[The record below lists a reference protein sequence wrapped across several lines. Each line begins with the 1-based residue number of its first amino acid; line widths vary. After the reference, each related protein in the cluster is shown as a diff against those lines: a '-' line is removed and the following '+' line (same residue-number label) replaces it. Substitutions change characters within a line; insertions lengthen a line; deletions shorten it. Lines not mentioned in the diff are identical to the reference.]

1 MSQAIAAAIA
11 GGVTLLLWWLSSR
24 RKDRAAGAVAERT
37 VNVDVESKQLDV
49 ELKDIAADDARLV
62 SAAKAWETRAAGLIQ
77 SIQDRDQVVEWQRGE
92 LRRRDEL
99 LEHRE
104 QVIADLRQQ
113 LDQAETQLAGMTRQL
128 AEMTRQFAACR
139 DRLDHLEEERNTQP

>member
-1 MSQAIAAAIA
+1 MSEAIAALITAA
-11 GGVTLLLWWLSSR
+11 GSLLLYFVSRR
-24 RKDRAAGAVAERT
+24 RKDRAAAAVAERT
-37 VNVDVESKQLDV
+37 VNSEV
-49 ELKDIAADDARLV
+49 ELRDIAADDARLV
-62 SAAKAWETRAAGLIQ
+62 SAAKAWETRAAGLTQ
-77 SIQDRDQVVEWQRGE
+77 SIQDRDQAIEWQRGE

-99 LEHRE
+99 LEHRD